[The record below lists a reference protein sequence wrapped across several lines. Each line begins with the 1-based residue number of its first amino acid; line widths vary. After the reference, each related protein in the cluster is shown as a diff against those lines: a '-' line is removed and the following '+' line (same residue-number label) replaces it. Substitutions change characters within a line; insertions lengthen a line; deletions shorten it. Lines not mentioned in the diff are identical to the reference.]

1 MDVKKKLPL
10 IKKEKLW
17 LASFNW
23 PLTHGGLCTGSLCL
37 TLRVFCLALGV
48 FAMHCGVF
56 VLHWES
62 FALHWRVFALHWVK
76 DLCLGHFPLFLSLL
90 ISLLFSPLFWGLCLA
105 LGAFALR
112 WLFATLYKNIDLD
125 LVVQETVIFRSGLC
139 STLTND
145 AEVLPLSC
153 IWLTTNSNVNL
164 FSIHRLP
171 MSVSLWLK
179 KPDQLDF
186 PSSLT

>member
-1 MDVKKKLPL
+1 MDKS
-10 IKKEKLW
+10 EQ
-17 LASFNW
+17 
-23 PLTHGGLCTGSLCL
+23 
-37 TLRVFCLALGV
+37 
-48 FAMHCGVF
+48 
-56 VLHWES
+56 
-62 FALHWRVFALHWVK
+62 
-76 DLCLGHFPLFLSLL
+76 LL
-90 ISLLFSPLFWGLCLA
+90 IFVHINCDAAPHTVMSQFMCSIISWTKCFFLVMSNWIWYDLTNQLHCVDFGKHLKPKGVKCVGNS
-105 LGAFALR
+105 
-112 WLFATLYKNIDLD
+112 TSTYKNIDLD
-125 LVVQETVIFRSGLC
+125 LVVQETVIFWSGLC

-186 PSSLT
+186 PSSLTQVHIMPIFFLSMIDDDTAMSRMIWTCLYLTDLKS